1 MSRLGPWAAVVAA
14 VALAI
19 LAFVIPAVA
28 SARADEPEPRA
39 AELILRDVRHASDI
53 PPLRLSI
60 VAANIAYAG
69 TEPQIVSARVRWH
82 TIFNVPFG
90 TSEIDGQSH
99 SYEWAIHNAVLPW
112 ALFLLAEAGLLA
124 AAVVPS
130 LRT

>member
-19 LAFVIPAVA
+19 LAFAIPAVA

-39 AELILRDVRHASDI
+39 AELIRRDVRHASDV
-53 PPLRLSI
+53 PPLRLNI

-69 TEPQIVSARVRWH
+69 TEPQIFSARVRWH

-99 SYEWAIHNAVLPW
+99 SYEWAIRNAVLAW